1 MDEKTSG
8 RDKLSSRH
16 AALSVNTNPV
26 VIRRIMGL
34 LKKSGLVIVKPGSNG
49 AVLTRK
55 PREISLRDIY
65 LAVKR
70 EEDSIFKLH
79 EKNSPTCPIGSK
91 INVVLRKKLT
101 KVEKNMENDLAEI
114 YLSDII
120 NSVVRMGKKPQGMAS
135 RD

>member
-1 MDEKTSG
+1 MDGKNRG
-8 RDKLSSRH
+8 KDKLSSRH

-26 VIRRIMGL
+26 VIRRILGL

-49 AVLTRK
+49 AVLTRT

-79 EKNSPTCPIGSK
+79 EKNSPTCPVGSK
-91 INVVLRKKLT
+91 INVVLRKKLAR
-101 KVEKNMENDLAEI
+101 VEKNMENDLAKI

-120 NSVVRMGKKPQGMAS
+120 NSVVRMGRKPAAKNL
-135 RD
+135 